1 MGSDFGSSRGFD
13 SSRDFDSSRPDPDA
27 PAVAVVIVTY
37 NSADVLGDCLRSLAG
52 SQGIDLS
59 AVVVADNASRDSSVA
74 TAEAATDLP
83 IQTVQLGRNAGY
95 AAAINAGV
103 AVLETGKLRA
113 VFAMNPDCRV
123 RPDTLRRLT
132 DALRQPGRGIAVPLM
147 VNPDGSLQPSLR
159 RMPTVT
165 RAVAE
170 AILGGNLAGRVGS
183 LGELVTDP
191 RKYEKAGPAAWATGA
206 AILMSVEAM
215 TELGPWD
222 ESFLLYS
229 EETEYAMRAADRGWT
244 LWYEPSAVIEHIG
257 GESNT
262 NPMLSAL
269 LVTNKVDL
277 FRRRHSRPRSWAYF
291 LAVFSGE
298 AARAVAG
305 RRTAKATVMALV
317 RRSRRTAI
325 RRSITGETP

>member
-1 MGSDFGSSRGFD
+1 MDRDFD
-13 SSRDFDSSRPDPDA
+13 NSRDLDSSRPGMDV
-27 PAVAVVIVTY
+27 PAIAVVIVTY
-37 NSADVLGDCLRSLAG
+37 NSADVLGDCLRSLTG

-59 AVVVADNASRDSSVA
+59 AVVVADNASKDDSVA
-74 TAEAATDLP
+74 VAEAATDLP

-103 AVLETGKLRA
+103 AVLETRKLRA
-113 VFAMNPDCRV
+113 VFVMNPDCQV
-123 RPDTLRRLT
+123 RPDTLRLLA

-159 RMPTVT
+159 RWPTVT
-165 RAVAE
+165 RALAE

-191 RKYEKAGPAAWATGA
+191 RRYEKAGPAAWATGA
-206 AILMSVEAM
+206 AMLMSVEAL
-215 TELGPWD
+215 TDLGPWD

-262 NPMLSAL
+262 NPTLSAL
-269 LVTNKVDL
+269 LVVNKVQL
-277 FRRRHSRPRSWAYF
+277 FRRRHSVPASWAYY
-291 LAVFSGE
+291 LAVISGE
-298 AARAVAG
+298 AIRAAAG
-305 RRTAKATVMALV
+305 RPTAKATVVALL
-317 RRSRRTAI
+317 RPSRRAAI
-325 RRSITGETP
+325 RRSITGDTP